1 MIILFPCSCREMP
14 PVPEEFLCPISLDIM
29 TDPVIMIETAMN
41 YDRSSIEQHF
51 ACGNEICPLSGVWP
65 GGGQSARPASQSV
78 SSLLDW
84 RQPWA
89 ARTLWMRT
97 PLLTAWQSMA
107 KHTACNELGILLE
120 VCGYHAEA
128 AQL

>member
-1 MIILFPCSCREMP
+1 MP

-29 TDPVIMIETAMN
+29 TDPVI
-41 YDRSSIEQHF
+41 
-51 ACGNEICPLSGVWP
+51 
-65 GGGQSARPASQSV
+65 
-78 SSLLDW
+78 
-84 RQPWA
+84 
-89 ARTLWMRT
+89 MRT